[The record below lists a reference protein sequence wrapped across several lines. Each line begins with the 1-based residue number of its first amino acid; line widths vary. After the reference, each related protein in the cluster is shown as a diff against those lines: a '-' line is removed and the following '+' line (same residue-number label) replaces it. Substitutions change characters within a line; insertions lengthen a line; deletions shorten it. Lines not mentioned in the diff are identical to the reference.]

1 MKTAMQELLDKVNKM
16 ESKNIEVIK
25 IYIKEGIEQEKQQIM
40 DSFDSGV
47 IDGLDVSCQQFYKN
61 TFTND

>member
-47 IDGLDVSCQQFYKN
+47 IDGLDVSCQQYYKN

>member
-1 MKTAMQELLDKVNKM
+1 MQELLDKVNKM